1 MRTTHGKLSVR
12 LSDSLLAV
20 QQQSNYNKKVFFLYR
35 SVVNGIMAQV
45 ASNLKTTVDVTDLAF
60 RTGSH
65 IQLTIFL
72 RGLQRDVVYL
82 G

>member
-1 MRTTHGKLSVR
+1 M
-12 LSDSLLAV
+12 AV
-20 QQQSNYNKKVFFLYR
+20 QQQSNFIKKVYFLCR

-65 IQLTIFL
+65 IQINIIP
-72 RGLQRDVVYL
+72 RGLQRDVFYL